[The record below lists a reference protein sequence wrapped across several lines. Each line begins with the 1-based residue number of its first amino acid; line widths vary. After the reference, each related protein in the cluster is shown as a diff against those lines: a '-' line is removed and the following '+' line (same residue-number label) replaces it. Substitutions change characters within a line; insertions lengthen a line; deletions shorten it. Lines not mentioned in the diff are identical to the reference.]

1 MDFEKDLRVEETNV
15 PGLLVFDLPV
25 HGDNRGWF
33 KENWQRA
40 KMCALGVPDIRMV
53 QNNVSFNA
61 ERGVTRGV
69 HAEPWDKWIS
79 VATGRIFGAW
89 VDLREGSATYGKS
102 FSCEVAP
109 SRAIFTPRGVGN
121 SFQALEDGTAY
132 TYLVRLKVLLDKQN
146 VPTQGR
152 WVLVPPEYH
161 GLLLQHNRFVGTGG
175 AKAEDT
181 LGNGL
186 VGRAAGFEVYLSNN
200 LPCTLG
206 KYKVLA
212 SYNGATSY
220 AEQILST
227 EAYRMEKR
235 FADAVKGLHVYGAKV
250 TRPDKIAV
258 LTASFDSGLLEPL
271 TLTSAAGSATGKTK
285 VTVSPAVP
293 AGYTAKYKT
302 AAAVQIPQ
310 YDAVLTTGWSA
321 FTANADITAATG
333 NEIAVAYV
341 DGSNKAKAAGKTAVT
356 AAE

>member
-1 MDFEKDLRVEETNV
+1 M
-15 PGLLVFDLPV
+15 
-25 HGDNRGWF
+25 
-33 KENWQRA
+33 
-40 KMCALGVPDIRMV
+40 
-53 QNNVSFNA
+53 
-61 ERGVTRGV
+61 
-69 HAEPWDKWIS
+69 
-79 VATGRIFGAW
+79 
-89 VDLREGSATYGKS
+89 
-102 FSCEVAP
+102 
-109 SRAIFTPRGVGN
+109 
-121 SFQALEDGTAY
+121 
-132 TYLVRLKVLLDKQN
+132 
-146 VPTQGR
+146 
-152 WVLVPPEYH
+152 
-161 GLLLQHNRFVGTGG
+161 
-175 AKAEDT
+175 
-181 LGNGL
+181 
-186 VGRAAGFEVYLSNN
+186 
-200 LPCTLG
+200 
-206 KYKVLA
+206 LA

-293 AGYTAKYKT
+293 TGYTAKYKT